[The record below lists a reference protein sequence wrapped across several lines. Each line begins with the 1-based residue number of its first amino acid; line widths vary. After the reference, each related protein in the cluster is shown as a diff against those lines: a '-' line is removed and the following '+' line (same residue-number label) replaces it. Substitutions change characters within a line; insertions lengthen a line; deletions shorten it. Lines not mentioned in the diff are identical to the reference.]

1 MQQKKKNKMKN
12 KYIYIIIKSIDYYIL
27 FIFFT
32 SEMKQNELNSLYLN
46 FIYEHRGLIIQ
57 NFILE
62 ISLPIL
68 EISFYRILTKE
79 VLSKLKISTLVR
91 TIKGMKKYFVYFVV
105 LQLLQFYNKYLVNRL
120 LPYFQIYIRKNLM
133 QSLSS
138 SDYKTIEDNFT
149 QNFNEYNTKLTI
161 NLNQLPL
168 ATYYAYDSI
177 LKYVV
182 PLIALLSYIT
192 LSIFRMSVKYSLISL
207 FYLFFNIIV
216 IYFFLFQYSKEYQLL
231 YKSHSRLVAEYNF
244 CFKRKYTKFL
254 NDKEKGYIFNRDDAS
269 CLKDKEIIWEKQRFD
284 LNYKINSFIVIMI
297 ILFYLFSGLLIYL
310 FMKSYPIYLEN
321 LITLLIF
328 SSRYYIT
335 ILYRTYITVNS
346 FGKLFDFQ
354 DTMLN

>member
-1 MQQKKKNKMKN
+1 MKN
-12 KYIYIIIKSIDYYIL
+12 KYIYIIIKTIDYYIL
-27 FIFFT
+27 LTFFT
-32 SEMKQNELNSLYLN
+32 GEMRQNELNSLYFN
-46 FIYEHRGLIIQ
+46 FIYEHSGLIIQ
-57 NFILE
+57 NLILE

-79 VLSKLKISTLVR
+79 IISKLKISTLIR
-91 TIKGMKKYFVYFVV
+91 TIQGMKKYLFYLVA

-133 QSLSS
+133 QSLSM
-138 SDYKTIEDNFT
+138 SDYKRIEDNYS

-192 LSIFRMSVKYSLISL
+192 FSIFKMSVKYSLISL

-216 IYFFLFQYSKEYQLL
+216 LYFFLFEFSKQYQLL

-254 NDKEKGYIFNRDDAS
+254 NDKEKGFIFNKDDAS
-269 CLKDKEIIWEKQRFD
+269 CLKEKEIVWEKQRFA

-297 ILFYLFSGLLIYL
+297 ILFYIFSAFLIYV
-310 FMKSYPIYLEN
+310 FMKNYPTFLEN